1 MVLCQLDVVSLD
13 LCVLVKE
20 FHLMFVETVALHVT
34 LEKMYHEHAGF
45 SVLLSVCL
53 FFLINLPLEREIIF
67 NTSFLTKAFFQSLNQ
82 SFTVGKSYV
91 IKHFSLVL
99 EYL

>member
-1 MVLCQLDVVSLD
+1 
-13 LCVLVKE
+13 
-20 FHLMFVETVALHVT
+20 MFVETVALHVT
-34 LEKMYHEHAGF
+34 LEKMYHEHADF
-45 SVLLSVCL
+45 SVLSSVCF
-53 FFLINLPLEREIIF
+53 FFLISLERGIIL

>member
-1 MVLCQLDVVSLD
+1 MLMVLCQLDVVSLD
-13 LCVLVKE
+13 LCVLVEE

-53 FFLINLPLEREIIF
+53 FFF
-67 NTSFLTKAFFQSLNQ
+67 NQ
-82 SFTVGKSYV
+82 SPIRKRNYFQY
-91 IKHFSLVL
+91 
-99 EYL
+99 